1 MRPSPWVD
9 RISYR
14 WVFAV
19 RQAALVNETSTVAS
33 RAAASLLM
41 PPSFRFVDAIGQAAL
56 RAG

>member
-33 RAAASLLM
+33 RAAASLSSSVNVGTCS
-41 PPSFRFVDAIGQAAL
+41 PDSSREIAA
-56 RAG
+56 